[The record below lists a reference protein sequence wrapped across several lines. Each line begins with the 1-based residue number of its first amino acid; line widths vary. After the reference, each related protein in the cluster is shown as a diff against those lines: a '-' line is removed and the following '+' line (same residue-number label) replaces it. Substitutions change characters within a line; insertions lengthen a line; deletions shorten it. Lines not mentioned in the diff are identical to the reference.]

1 MNSGQVEFLLHQRNK
16 CERYIQ
22 IHSYCM
28 IQGSLC
34 DWSNDDGQSQIDI
47 LLFSMEIFL
56 WQLQIG
62 NINIREGWLCQII
75 KLYCIYE
82 GGARYKWLYFMQ
94 SPIQPEM
101 KYNHFYHTILPNIT
115 LLYVKRAI
123 PNAYLVLCEECWVV
137 LLGIS

>member
-1 MNSGQVEFLLHQRNK
+1 MEMTVTTREYQYKGGMVMSSN
-16 CERYIQ
+16 YIV
-22 IHSYCM
+22 
-28 IQGSLC
+28 L
-34 DWSNDDGQSQIDI
+34 
-47 LLFSMEIFL
+47 
-56 WQLQIG
+56 
-62 NINIREGWLCQII
+62 
-75 KLYCIYE
+75 YE

-123 PNAYLVLCEECWVV
+123 PNAYLVLCEESWVV